1 MEYSDVYF
9 LTGTSRDNSVDE
21 NKLNSVHNLTKELC
35 LTLHQKKTSRKET
48 PININ
53 NKNNDGDKNDDD
65 NGDDGDDGMV
75 TVIEKNSIIS
85 DYINISEENK
95 NLIAEHLLFNSNI
108 NTFNKLIE
116 SKDKKDKKDKDRSLK
131 TLKTSL
137 VHFDWF
143 SMKPF
148 HTPILMEAVIKKL
161 PSDDNTSAFSNRLK
175 TTASSSSTSS
185 SSTSN
190 SSSSSSTS
198 VWPNVLRMKSST
210 LWLSSQP
217 PTHCFDLVFFS
228 NSTKLKE
235 CTNNPINQKEYS
247 SITLPI
253 PSINQNQHRH
263 LDEESSPSS
272 LTASSSIVKAPT
284 NATEAEMMAI
294 NSFRFQNISV
304 LFCPLKETEI
314 NKMEENVGEEENEK
328 LKRQIFHEFNSC
340 LLNASSFKSYS
351 LTHKRS

>member
-1 MEYSDVYF
+1 MKVQTLLDAALEDGELIGDPIPLPGDCWEWVDDWRIM
-9 LTGTSRDNSVDE
+9 TGYEPNRA
-21 NKLNSVHNLTKELC
+21 
-35 LTLHQKKTSRKET
+35 
-48 PININ
+48 
-53 NKNNDGDKNDDD
+53 
-65 NGDDGDDGMV
+65 V
-75 TVIEKNSIIS
+75 TV
-85 DYINISEENK
+85 
-95 NLIAEHLLFNSNI
+95 
-108 NTFNKLIE
+108 
-116 SKDKKDKKDKDRSLK
+116 
-131 TLKTSL
+131 TS
-137 VHFDWF
+137 
-143 SMKPF
+143 SSSPN
-148 HTPILMEAVIKKL
+148 PY
-161 PSDDNTSAFSNRLK
+161 TSAV
-175 TTASSSSTSS
+175 SSSTSS

-351 LTHKRS
+351 STHKRS